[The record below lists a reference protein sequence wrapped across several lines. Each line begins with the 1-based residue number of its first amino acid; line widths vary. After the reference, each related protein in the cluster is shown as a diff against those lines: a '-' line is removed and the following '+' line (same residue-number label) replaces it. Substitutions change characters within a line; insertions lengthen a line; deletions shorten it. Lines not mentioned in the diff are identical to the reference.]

1 MRWGKTLSIVKK
13 NNGEKDRKALFSR
26 NNISGRTSA
35 TVSIMM
41 IIALTF
47 LTGSFVILNS
57 TLPMT
62 ITTTALAQE
71 EGGNN
76 NYASTTNGNTTMTT
90 TVNTTKPPP
99 PSPSDITIT
108 AATNATNATATPSSS
123 VIHLSPQPIWQ
134 ENTSNT
140 GVTPFN
146 QTHSIITFFGN
157 GTLTV
162 PDTGKTI
169 NVTNNG
175 TALMS
180 FVTGSTYGRESLF
193 SSEDGDSTATTF
205 YEIMKSDPTTSQTK
219 GITIAVFGSNATGS
233 LAPFN
238 GMIVIGLHGEQPDAA
253 GGAATKTLWLWESG
267 IGSNNT
273 GVTSPTPSP

>member
-57 TLPMT
+57 TPPPMT

-76 NYASTTNGNTTMTT
+76 NNASTTNGNTTMTT
-90 TVNTTKPPP
+90 TVNNTTP

-169 NVTNNG
+169 NVTNSG

-180 FVTGSTYGRESLF
+180 SVTGSAYGRESLF
-193 SSEDGDSTATTF
+193 SLEDGDSTTTTF
-205 YEIMKSDPTTSQTK
+205 YEIMKSDPATSQTK

-267 IGSNNT
+267 ISSNNT